1 MNILSKML
9 LSRKRWVYQHG
20 VHILVHHRTS
30 LTSKFSGL
38 LLIKM
43 KNVFI
48 MWMCSM
54 QNHTTL
60 SISTLLQ
67 AGEASVGWALGY
79 ILNVS
84 SLLPEEPAG
93 IRKGLCPAAW
103 ICLLILLTVLLTAT
117 VCYMALLVIQRK
129 RRNGGVS

>member
-1 MNILSKML
+1 ML

-20 VHILVHHRTS
+20 AHILVHHRTS
-30 LTSKFSGL
+30 LTSEFGKTNHFFGL

-43 KNVFI
+43 KNVLI

-60 SISTLLQ
+60 SVSTLLQ

-79 ILNVS
+79 ILSVS
-84 SLLPEEPAG
+84 SLLPEEPTG

-103 ICLLILLTVLLTAT
+103 ICLLILLTILLTAT
-117 VCYMALLVIQRK
+117 VCYMALLVIWRK